1 MDQALPRGFNELIG
15 LSSRDRVLEV
25 GHFSPKKTSTIVYM
39 ADLDDPFLAAAA
51 AAAAPSLEA
60 VVLSLLFS

>member
-1 MDQALPRGFNELIG
+1 
-15 LSSRDRVLEV
+15 
-25 GHFSPKKTSTIVYM
+25 M

>member
-1 MDQALPRGFNELIG
+1 MG
-15 LSSRDRVLEV
+15 
-25 GHFSPKKTSTIVYM
+25 
-39 ADLDDPFLAAAA
+39 DLDDPFLAAA

>member
-1 MDQALPRGFNELIG
+1 ME
-15 LSSRDRVLEV
+15 SRP
-25 GHFSPKKTSTIVYM
+25 FQPTKASTIVYM

-51 AAAAPSLEA
+51 AAAAAPSLEA